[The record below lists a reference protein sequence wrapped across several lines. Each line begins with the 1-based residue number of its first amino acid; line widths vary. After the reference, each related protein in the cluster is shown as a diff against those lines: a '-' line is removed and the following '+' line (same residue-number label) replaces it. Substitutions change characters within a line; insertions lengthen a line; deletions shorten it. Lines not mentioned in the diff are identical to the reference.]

1 MNSLFEALRIA
12 ARGLTVNKVRSAL
25 TMLGIII
32 GVTAVIALVS
42 VGQGFSAYVTNQ
54 FSQLGTNVLNVG
66 RSRQVDNPQQLTT
79 ADADALADP
88 AAVRNVT
95 AVAPVFQ
102 GSGSITYNSLSA
114 TSSVVGATSA
124 YQLARNYEI
133 AAGRFIT
140 TEDQTARARVAV
152 LGHTVAEALFPND
165 PYPIGQTI
173 RVNSTAFDVVG
184 VLAEKGGSGFNNADD
199 LVIVPLSTAQTRLF
213 KVATVRGDPVISQI
227 QVVISSQ
234 DKAAAVTADITSVL
248 RERHRIAVGDGD
260 DFQIFNPADVL
271 DTMTSI
277 TQTLTL
283 FLGSIAAISLLVGG
297 IGIMNIMLVSVTE
310 RTREIGLRKAI
321 GAGRSDIL
329 LQFLIE
335 AMALSLIG
343 GLIGVAGG
351 VGASRL
357 IGPALSVET
366 VVTATSIMLAVGF
379 SATIG
384 IVFGIYPAMRA
395 ARLQPVEALRFE

>member
-54 FSQLGTNVLNVG
+54 FAGLGTNTLNVS
-66 RSRQVDNPQQLTT
+66 RSRQVDNPQQLTM
-79 ADADALADP
+79 ADVAALSDP
-88 AAVRNVT
+88 VRVHNVA
-95 AVAPVFQ
+95 AVAPIRQ
-102 GSGSITYNSLSA
+102 GSVAVSYNNYKA
-114 TSSVVGATSA
+114 TTDAAGATPEYLSV
-124 YQLARNYEI
+124 RNFSM
-133 AAGRFIT
+133 ATGRFIT
-140 TEDQTARARVAV
+140 SEDNSSRARVAV
-152 LGHTVAEALFPND
+152 LGDTVATALFPDD

-173 RVNSTAFDVVG
+173 RVNNIAFDVVG
-184 VLAEKGGSGFNNADD
+184 IMAPKGGSGFNNADD
-199 LVIVPLSTAQTRLF
+199 TIIVPLETALTRLF
-213 KVATVRGDPVISQI
+213 NAATVRGDYVIQQI
-227 QVVISSQ
+227 MVQVTSKEAVDS
-234 DKAAAVTADITSVL
+234 VTAEITSVL
-248 RERHRIAVGDGD
+248 RAQHRITGNDGN
-260 DFQIFNPADVL
+260 DFNIFNPADVL
-271 DTMTSI
+271 STMTNV

-283 FLGSIAAISLLVGG
+283 FLGAIAAISLLVGG

-321 GAGRSDIL
+321 GAGRTDIL

-343 GLIGVAGG
+343 GLIGVGG
-351 VGASRL
+351 GTGASRL
-357 IGPALSVET
+357 IGPALGVQT
-366 VVTATSIMLAVGF
+366 VVTATSVMLAVGF

-384 IVFGIYPAMRA
+384 VVFGIYPAMRA
-395 ARLQPVEALRFE
+395 AQLQPVVALRFE